1 MFLSGDQMKKVIM
14 KAKKERFGI
23 IASNVVFDTSVRAM
37 IQGYNAMQA
46 DGLLQI
52 SSGACKFAAGQTK
65 DLKLGARFISDMVK
79 NIAGQ
84 YKNSGVGLNIDHG
97 APKDFDFI
105 VYCIEQG
112 LVSTVMIDA
121 SHEDFA
127 ENVRITKEVVAV
139 AHKHNVLVEGEIGY
153 IKGNEDE
160 LVSEGELYTN
170 PQEALEFVQKTGVD
184 LFAASVGTNHGVTK
198 GADVVLRLGLIKEI
212 DLLLAKAKLD
222 AGLVLHGAS
231 GLTVKQQQDAVANG
245 VVKINKDTRYQME
258 IAAAVQ
264 GYWEVEKDAIVCP
277 SGTDAKHY
285 SPDKSRFD
293 PRKWLV
299 KGENAMQSAV
309 ESLVEIAGAKSTSIL
324 L

>member
-1 MFLSGDQMKKVIM
+1 MFLSGDQMKKVIL
-14 KAKKERFGI
+14 KAKKEKFGI

-37 IQGYNAMQA
+37 IQGYNAMGA

-52 SSGACKFAAGQTK
+52 SSGACKYAAGETK
-65 DLKLGARFISDMVK
+65 DLNVGAKFISDMVK
-79 NIAGQ
+79 NVAGQ
-84 YKNSGVGLNIDHG
+84 YSKSGVGLNIDHG

-105 VYCIEQG
+105 VYCIENG

-127 ENVRITKEVVAV
+127 ENVRITKEVVKV

-160 LVSEGELYTN
+160 LVSEDELYTN

-198 GADVVLRLGLIKEI
+198 GSDVVLRLELIKQI
-212 DLLLAKAKLD
+212 DQLLAAADLD

-245 VVKINKDTRYQME
+245 VIKINKDTRYQME

-264 GYWEVEKDAIVCP
+264 AYWEVEKDAIVCP
-277 SGTDAKHY
+277 SDLDEKSY
-285 SPDKSRFD
+285 SPDKGRFD

-309 ESLVEIAGAKSTSIL
+309 KSLVEIAGAKNTSIL